1 VKIDRTIL
9 AILAC
14 AVIGAAA
21 GFALGNGFW
30 RHAPAV
36 APAASDLPAPL
47 ARGDALPDA
56 ELGSL
61 DGERKPITRW
71 RGKPVL
77 LNFFATWCG
86 PCIQE
91 MPMLDRSAQEFA
103 AQGFTVVGVAEDDP
117 QAVREFVAASQ
128 VKYPI
133 LLDESFGAL
142 SASLGNSRH
151 VLPFSVLVD
160 RDGRILDSHA
170 GSFDRD
176 SLARF
181 IAPAFARCDGK
192 EIC

>member
-1 VKIDRTIL
+1 MRFDRTIL

-14 AVIGAAA
+14 ALIGAAG
-21 GFALGNGFW
+21 GFAIGNGFW
-30 RHAPAV
+30 RPAAAP
-36 APAASDLPAPL
+36 APAANGLPPPL
-47 ARGDALPDA
+47 SRGESLPDA
-56 ELGSL
+56 ELAAL
-61 DGERKPITRW
+61 DGDRKALTSW

-117 QAVREFVAASQ
+117 QAVRDFVALAK
-128 VKYPI
+128 VRYPI

-142 SASLGNSRH
+142 SASLGNTRH

-160 RDGRILDSHA
+160 RDGKIVDSHA

-176 SLARF
+176 TLARF
-181 IAPAFARCDGK
+181 IAPAFGR
-192 EIC
+192 